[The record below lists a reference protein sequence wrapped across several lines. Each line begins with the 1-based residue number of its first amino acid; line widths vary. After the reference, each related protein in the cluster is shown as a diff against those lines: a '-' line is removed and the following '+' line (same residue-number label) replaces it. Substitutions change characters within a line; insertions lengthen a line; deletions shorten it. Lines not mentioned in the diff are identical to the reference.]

1 MTTDIK
7 PDTSLYPNDLP
18 SRFRA
23 LALIAEGLSQ
33 GKTVQVKNESYS
45 GQSFWADNPSPGW
58 IKGMDYRL
66 KPEPRVV
73 WLIFRNSGNQDAV
86 MYTPQD
92 AKQLVDLWD
101 SSFPKHA
108 PHTAIRFVESPE

>member
-23 LALIAEGLSQ
+23 LALIAEGHAN
-33 GKTVQVKNESYS
+33 GKTVQGIAIES
-45 GQSFWADNPSPGW
+45 GPVWRDVRSPTW
-58 IKGMDYRL
+58 LDDLHYRL

-73 WLIFRNSGNQDAV
+73 WVNFNETEYGELRSNVYESKISAESSSPGSQKRIATAV
-86 MYTPQD
+86 
-92 AKQLVDLWD
+92 
-101 SSFPKHA
+101 
-108 PHTAIRFVESPE
+108 RVELPE

>member
-23 LALIAEGLSQ
+23 LALIAEGQ
-33 GKTVQVKNESYS
+33 EAGKQA
-45 GQSFWADNPSPGW
+45 QLLNPAKGW
-58 IKGMDYRL
+58 RDGFFEFSDRATHYRL

-73 WLIFRNSGNQDAV
+73 WVNFNETESGEVTSYSYDSEADARK
-86 MYTPQD
+86 TSCGD
-92 AKQLVDLWD
+92 KRRIA
-101 SSFPKHA
+101 
-108 PHTAIRFVESPE
+108 TAVRVELPE

>member
-33 GKTVQVKNESYS
+33 GKTTQVKNESYS

-73 WLIFRNSGNQDAV
+73 WVIFGCDGKLVSVTDVSPTVGEPFDLAV
-86 MYTPQD
+86 GRRSPYT
-92 AKQLVDLWD
+92 VV
-101 SSFPKHA
+101 
-108 PHTAIRFVESPE
+108 RFVESPE

>member
-23 LALIAEGLSQ
+23 LALIAEGQ
-33 GKTVQVKNESYS
+33 EAGKQA
-45 GQSFWADNPSPGW
+45 QLLNPAKGW
-58 IKGMDYRL
+58 RDGFFEFSDRATHYRL

-73 WLIFRNSGNQDAV
+73 WVNFNETTWGSLASNVYTSEQAAHKADAGE
-86 MYTPQD
+86 YQRI
-92 AKQLVDLWD
+92 A
-101 SSFPKHA
+101 
-108 PHTAIRFVESPE
+108 TAVRVELPE

>member
-23 LALIAEGLSQ
+23 LALIAEGHAR
-33 GKTVQVKNESYS
+33 GKTIQLNGS
-45 GQSFWADNPSPGW
+45 GGSAGSWEDTGDPQWLRG
-58 IKGMDYRL
+58 IEYRL

-73 WLIFRNSGNQDAV
+73 WVNFYENAWGFPFASSVYTSEQAARAQEPCEQKRIATAV
-86 MYTPQD
+86 
-92 AKQLVDLWD
+92 
-101 SSFPKHA
+101 
-108 PHTAIRFVESPE
+108 RVELPE

>member
-23 LALIAEGLSQ
+23 LALIAEGIAQ
-33 GKTVQVKNESYS
+33 GKELHAQLPYDPVWRITE
-45 GQSFWADNPSPGW
+45 NPTWS
-58 IKGMDYRL
+58 KEVEYRL

-73 WLIFRNSGNQDAV
+73 WVNFYRDGRNSHYSSAEAAKRAAGSGEYAPMSTAV
-86 MYTPQD
+86 
-92 AKQLVDLWD
+92 
-101 SSFPKHA
+101 
-108 PHTAIRFVESPE
+108 RVELPE

>member
-23 LALIAEGLSQ
+23 LALIAEGQASGRQAQLHT
-33 GKTVQVKNESYS
+33 GKDWRDGFFE
-45 GQSFWADNPSPGW
+45 FADRNTH
-58 IKGMDYRL
+58 YRL

-73 WLIFRNSGNQDAV
+73 WVNLYKGGSPCAHETKEQAMRGAKDCLGRMGHDVVAAAV
-86 MYTPQD
+86 
-92 AKQLVDLWD
+92 
-101 SSFPKHA
+101 
-108 PHTAIRFVESPE
+108 RFVESPE